1 MGDKHISTQ
10 FDVELNAISTR
21 LMEMGGMVEA
31 QLQQGIEAF
40 VSLDAT
46 IADGVLSDEKLINQ
60 LELEIDHDISSV
72 IGRRQP
78 TARDLRLLIAMSR
91 MTSNLERAGDEI
103 ARICRMVKLLAD
115 RPELNR
121 VPRIE
126 LRTAAEMASMLLHK
140 SLDAF
145 ARLDEHM
152 ALTIL
157 KEDDLI
163 DREYEGFVRKLLT
176 YVLEDTRAI
185 TGAIDML
192 FVAKAVER
200 IGDHAKNLAES
211 TIYVVKGQD
220 VRHASLDRVESLV
233 KP

>member
-176 YVLEDTRAI
+176 YVLEDTRTI

>member
-185 TGAIDML
+185 TGVIDML

>member
-40 VSLDAT
+40 VSLDT
-46 IADGVLSDEKLINQ
+46 SIADGVLSDEKLINQ

-121 VPRIE
+121 VPRVE

-185 TGAIDML
+185 TGVIDML

-220 VRHASLDRVESLV
+220 VRHASLARVESLV

>member
-31 QLQQGIEAF
+31 QFRHSIESF
-40 VSLDAT
+40 VTLDTT
-46 IADGVLSDEKLINQ
+46 IADTVLSDEKRVNQ

-72 IGRRQP
+72 IGSRQP
-78 TARDLRLLIAMSR
+78 TAIDLRLLIAMSR
-91 MTSNLERAGDEI
+91 MTSNLERAGDEV

-121 VPRIE
+121 VPRVE
-126 LRTAAEMASMLLHK
+126 LSTAAELASTLLHK

-152 ALTIL
+152 ALSIL

-185 TGAIDML
+185 TGVIDML

-200 IGDHAKNLAES
+200 VGDHAKNLAES

-220 VRHASLDRVESLV
+220 VRHSSLARVESLV

>member
-211 TIYVVKGQD
+211 TI
-220 VRHASLDRVESLV
+220 
-233 KP
+233 